1 MSVLSGFFMAWPH
14 QPHRHGKSAETFCL
28 GAFSLL
34 ETGDGPISLQ
44 FFDSGALSPVMKDQ
58 PNGSLSAVTF
68 LSAVN
73 IHRID
78 CMKEFEVRGLVFV
91 LSFFFHTRYV
101 AAVIMIQVVSEVFY
115 ILQDRILPCSAV

>member
-1 MSVLSGFFMAWPH
+1 MEKAPKRSASVL
-14 QPHRHGKSAETFCL
+14 
-28 GAFSLL
+28 FSLL

-58 PNGSLSAVTF
+58 PNGS

-101 AAVIMIQVVSEVFY
+101 AAVIMIQVVSELFY

>member
-1 MSVLSGFFMAWPH
+1 MPVLSGFLW
-14 QPHRHGKSAETFCL
+14 HGRISHIDMEKAPKRSASVL
-28 GAFSLL
+28 FSLL

-58 PNGSLSAVTF
+58 PNGSRSAVTF